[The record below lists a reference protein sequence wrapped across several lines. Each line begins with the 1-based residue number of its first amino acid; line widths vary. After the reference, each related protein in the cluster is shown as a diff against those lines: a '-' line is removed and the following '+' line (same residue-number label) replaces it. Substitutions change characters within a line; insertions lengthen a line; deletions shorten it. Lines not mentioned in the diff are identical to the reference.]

1 MSARPYV
8 LAVQPSIL
16 DDSRAPAGKAV
27 LWAYIHVPP
36 GSDLDPTESIT
47 AQVERF
53 APGFRDL
60 ILAHHAV
67 PASSREAVNPTE
79 IGGDIS
85 GGVFDMRQAL
95 RRPILSPPLAHTDA
109 RRLPGIRRD
118 TPGSVRER
126 HGRLARCPHSSAG
139 CR

>member
-1 MSARPYV
+1 MCSPCSPR
-8 LAVQPSIL
+8 SSTI
-16 DDSRAPAGKAV
+16 PALPRGKAV

-53 APGFRDL
+53 APASATSSSRT
-60 ILAHHAV
+60 HAV

-95 RRPILSPPLAHTDA
+95 RRPTLSPAPWRTPMHGVYLA
-109 RRLPGIRRD
+109 ISRD
-118 TPGSVRER
+118 NLRVR
-126 HGRLARCPHSSAG
+126 P
-139 CR
+139 